1 MFKIYIAKHYSLLG
15 LFSIE
20 QNPHYVPI
28 YLFIM
33 SSQLANEQCI
43 WAGMPLS
50 NGFDSVTINHQ
61 YCHHHHRI
69 ESIVIC

>member
-1 MFKIYIAKHYSLLG
+1 MFKTYIAKHYSLLG

-33 SSQLANEQCI
+33 SSQLDNEQYGLEC
-43 WAGMPLS
+43 LS
-50 NGFDSVTINHQ
+50 LYKYIM
-61 YCHHHHRI
+61 
-69 ESIVIC
+69 ESELPAKV